1 MKSKIYPFSYRIVL
15 AIVLRKIGDYLLLL
29 IDCL

>member
-15 AIVLRKIGDYLLLL
+15 AIALRSVGGYSLSFIEYF
-29 IDCL
+29 